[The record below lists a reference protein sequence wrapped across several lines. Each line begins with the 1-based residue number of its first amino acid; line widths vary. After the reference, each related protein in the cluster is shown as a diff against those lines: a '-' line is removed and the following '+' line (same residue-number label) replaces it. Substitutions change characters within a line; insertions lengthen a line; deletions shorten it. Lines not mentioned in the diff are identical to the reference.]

1 MVLAGKQRL
10 AADRIPGE
18 AVLTGKKRP
27 NLNFSSLGYPAAFF
41 DALHYPKTH
50 QKCYTDFI
58 ETFSNNPNKK
68 VGMTI
73 E

>member
-1 MVLAGKQRL
+1 MLKHIVL
-10 AADRIPGE
+10 PHFE
-18 AVLTGKKRP
+18 
-27 NLNFSSLGYPAAFF
+27 AAFF
-41 DALHYPKTH
+41 AALHYPKTH

-73 E
+73 EKINIGNSGLLASEISLGIAHER